1 TAVTEHGDIVF
12 TREERE
18 ALERYEEIFDFVS
31 NNTGNFVWENYAYD
45 NEISQK
51 QKAEILSRE
60 AREGNNKVYG
70 TVIQN
75 KHMNS
80 PRDLLGEMYLS
91 SDGEKAYG
99 DNKIQQLR
107 QDLSTLGLL
116 VQKTKR
122 SGEVEDRVDISK
134 NARSAWGF

>member
-1 TAVTEHGDIVF
+1 MIVRLYLVITKYIIVFFDEISEDKELHSIDEEKRLSEHLAFAKVGAELMKDYFGEEAWEIANKAIQIVLDEYRTAVTEHGDIVF

-60 AREGNNKVYG
+60 AREG
-70 TVIQN
+70 Q
-75 KHMNS
+75 
-80 PRDLLGEMYLS
+80 
-91 SDGEKAYG
+91 
-99 DNKIQQLR
+99 
-107 QDLSTLGLL
+107 
-116 VQKTKR
+116 
-122 SGEVEDRVDISK
+122 
-134 NARSAWGF
+134 